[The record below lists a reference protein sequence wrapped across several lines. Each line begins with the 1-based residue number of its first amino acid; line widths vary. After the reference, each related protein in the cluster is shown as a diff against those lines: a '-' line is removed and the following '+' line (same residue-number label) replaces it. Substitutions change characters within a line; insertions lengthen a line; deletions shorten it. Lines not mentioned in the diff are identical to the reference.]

1 MHCVDCGLELL
12 IYYTFLHF
20 LCRLAMSS
28 RWPRRIKESVG
39 TPSKQN
45 CVVRGLLQVRN
56 GETEICNLR
65 YLKILKGQVQ
75 WWIGSNA
82 DTSICGC
89 GFSHLA
95 QQETVV
101 ASAVSAF

>member
-1 MHCVDCGLELL
+1 M
-12 IYYTFLHF
+12 
-20 LCRLAMSS
+20 A
-28 RWPRRIKESVG
+28 SVG
-39 TPSKQN
+39 TPSNQN
-45 CVVRGLLQVRN
+45 CVVRFFTSSN

-101 ASAVSAF
+101 ASAVSAFEGFVSETDELVPLKVALSIPFLVYVS